1 MSVDPAVA
9 APPEQV
15 TLDDLVAAA
24 ARLIDPARRRI
35 LGITGAPGAG
45 KSTVAEALV
54 TALAPDAVL
63 VGMDGFHLRDDELR
77 RLGRHERKGAPDTF
91 DAAGYTYLL
100 RRLRE
105 RAADV
110 VYAPLFD
117 RSLEESIG
125 SAVPVPGEPPLVSP
139 RATTCWWTSHPGAP
153 LPISS
158 TSAGTSIPVTRRGWA
173 GWSPGT

>member
-9 APPEQV
+9 AQPEQV

-91 DAAGYTYLL
+91 DAAGYTTCC
-100 RRLRE
+100 
-105 RAADV
+105 ADCES
-110 VYAPLFD
+110 APPTWCTHRCSTA
-117 RSLEESIG
+117 RSRSR
-125 SAVPVPGEPPLVSP
+125 SDPRCRSPVRPP
-139 RATTCWWTSHPGAP
+139 W
-153 LPISS
+153 
-158 TSAGTSIPVTRRGWA
+158 
-173 GWSPGT
+173 